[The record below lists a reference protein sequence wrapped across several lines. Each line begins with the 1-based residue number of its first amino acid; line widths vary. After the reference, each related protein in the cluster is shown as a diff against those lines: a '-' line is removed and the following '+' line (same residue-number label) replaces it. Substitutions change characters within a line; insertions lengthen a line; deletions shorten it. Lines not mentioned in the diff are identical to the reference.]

1 MKTARLW
8 NSSTQ
13 EWLLFDYN
21 KVLEADKQ
29 LLTEEQIKSIEDFIR
44 RTNEQN

>member
-13 EWLLFDYN
+13 EWILFDYG
-21 KVLEADKQ
+21 KVIEADKQ

-44 RTNEQN
+44 RTTNE